1 MELDMP
7 AATMLDPTLTINQI
21 VARFPETIPVFDRFG
36 LDTCC
41 GGDVRVEEA
50 AQRDGVDAAEVFS
63 ALRQTLER
71 K

>member
-1 MELDMP
+1 MP
-7 AATMLDPTLTINQI
+7 AATTLDPTLTINQI
-21 VARFPETIPVFDRFG
+21 VARFPETIPIFDRFG
-36 LDTCC
+36 LDICC

-50 AQRDGVDAAEVFS
+50 AQRDGVDAAEVLS